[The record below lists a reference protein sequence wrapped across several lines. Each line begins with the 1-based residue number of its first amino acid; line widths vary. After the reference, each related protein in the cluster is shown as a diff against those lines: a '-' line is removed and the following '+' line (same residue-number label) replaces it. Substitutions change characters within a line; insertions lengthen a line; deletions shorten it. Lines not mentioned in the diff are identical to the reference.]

1 MRRSFLLVVFA
12 LLFLA
17 LQTMVYFVMRGSP
30 KLLVLGNSF
39 ICIISFL
46 AMVACWIPYRRLSKQ
61 FPLEK
66 KGWFFI
72 ALAMT
77 LFFLGDLAWAVFEVF
92 LNIRVPIGSPCDL
105 FWNLAYFS
113 LMYGLWYLMSLLFF
127 ESKNHNR
134 IVMFASLLIAC
145 VVLFFDIR
153 HDMASADLSFVFFVQ
168 HSYVFYDIIILGMLS
183 LIIIPLVLAHNY
195 LFISWI
201 LFACAILAR
210 VFYDFIFAH
219 MVDVGSFHTGHPI
232 DLLYTLSYFLF
243 AFAAYEKEKL
253 IGHFSLRGKL

>member
-1 MRRSFLLVVFA
+1 MRKSFLLVVFA

-17 LQTMVYFVMRGSP
+17 LQTMTYIALRGSP
-30 KLLVLGNSF
+30 KLLVFGNLF

-46 AMVACWIPYRRLSKQ
+46 AMVACWIPYRKMSKE

-77 LFFLGDLAWAVFEVF
+77 LFFLGDLAWAVFEVI
-92 LNIRVPIGSPCDL
+92 LNIRVPVGSPCDI

-127 ESKNHNR
+127 ESKYHNR
-134 IVMFASLLIAC
+134 SVMFASLLIAC

-153 HDMASADLSFVFFVQ
+153 HDMASADLNFVFFVQ
-168 HSYVFYDIIILGMLS
+168 HIYLFYDIIILGMIYLLLLPLIRSHNS
-183 LIIIPLVLAHNY
+183 LFVAWII
-195 LFISWI
+195 F
-201 LFACAILAR
+201 
-210 VFYDFIFAH
+210 
-219 MVDVGSFHTGHPI
+219 G
-232 DLLYTLSYFLF
+232 
-243 AFAAYEKEKL
+243 
-253 IGHFSLRGKL
+253 